1 MNAIAIIR
9 HSLQQIFGNLGAV
22 LRISILL
29 ALIPLALMLALG
41 LAPLFADEA
50 AMQRAI
56 ETGSLPWG
64 KFLLFLLVAIATA
77 IWIAVAWHRF
87 VLLEEQPGA
96 VLPAWKGDRM
106 LSYLVAS
113 IILILIGIV
122 VAIVISLVVGL
133 ILATVLP
140 APTSMGGFIVV
151 AVIAGL
157 LIGVPIIALIMRIG
171 PILPAA
177 AVGERLGVGGAWEAT
192 RGATLTFA
200 GVAVVIILISLGLE
214 FIGARLFGRSVM
226 LAGIW
231 GFAVQWFNLML
242 GLSIATTIYGHYV
255 QRRPLV

>member
-1 MNAIAIIR
+1 VDAIAIVR
-9 HSLQQIFGNLGAV
+9 HSLKQIFGNLGAV

-29 ALIPLALMLALG
+29 ALIPLAFMLALG

-56 ETGSLPWG
+56 ETGSMPWG
-64 KFLLFLLVAIATA
+64 RFLLFLLVAIVTA

-87 VLLEEQPGA
+87 ILLEEQPGT
-96 VLPAWKGDRM
+96 VLPAWKGDRVW
-106 LSYLVAS
+106 SYLVAS
-113 IILILIGIV
+113 IIVILIGIV
-122 VAIVISLVVGL
+122 VTIVISLVMGL
-133 ILATVLP
+133 ILAAILP
-140 APTSMGGFIVV
+140 MPTTMAGLIFVTI
-151 AVIAGL
+151 IAGL
-157 LIGVPIIALIMRIG
+157 LIGVPIIVVILRIG
-171 PILPAA
+171 PILPAS

-192 RGATLTFA
+192 RGSTLTFA
-200 GVAVVIILISLGLE
+200 GVAVVIILISLALE
-214 FIGARLFGRSVM
+214 FIGARVFGRSVM